1 MKKLIVSL
9 VLIGASSA
17 CTTTVISTPM
27 PVAVGNGAAGGAPD
41 AVSAVRGFLAAA
53 KEPDLQTMGRLFGG
67 TQGPAGESLPREELE
82 KREVIMARCL
92 RHDTYDIV
100 GDAPNPGGGRN
111 FVVNLNFHDLS
122 RSSNFQVVMGPER
135 RWYVQSFDP
144 SALNDICSRRA

>member
-9 VLIGASSA
+9 ALVGASTACATRVVSGPAPVGASSG
-17 CTTTVISTPM
+17 S
-27 PVAVGNGAAGGAPD
+27 GNVGAPD

-53 KEPDLQTMGRLFGG
+53 KEPDLRAMGTLFGDV
-67 TQGPAGESLPREELE
+67 QGPVRQSEDLE

-92 RHDTYDIV
+92 RHDSYDIV

-111 FVVNLNFHDLS
+111 FVVNLSFHEIS
-122 RSSNFQVVMGPER
+122 RSANFQVVMGPER

-144 SALNDICSRRA
+144 TALNDICSRRA

>member
-9 VLIGASSA
+9 VLIGASTA
-17 CTTTVISTPM
+17 CTTKVIQGPV
-27 PVAVGNGAAGGAPD
+27 PVAASGSANGGAPD
-41 AVSAVRGFLAAA
+41 AVGAVRGFLAAA
-53 KEPDLQTMGRLFGG
+53 KEPDFQAMGSLFGG
-67 TQGPAGESLPREELE
+67 VSGPARETLPREDLE

-92 RHDTYDIV
+92 RHDSYDIV

-111 FVVNLNFHDLS
+111 FVVNLNFHEVS

-144 SALNDICSRRA
+144 AALNDICSRRA